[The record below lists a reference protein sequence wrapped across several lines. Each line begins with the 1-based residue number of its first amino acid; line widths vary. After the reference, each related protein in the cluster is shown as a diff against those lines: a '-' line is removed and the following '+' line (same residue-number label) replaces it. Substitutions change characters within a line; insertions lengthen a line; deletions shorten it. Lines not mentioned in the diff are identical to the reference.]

1 MADLLHSQP
10 SVWKPIAFC
19 LPGNYGLCGLYVAL
33 SVVGC
38 IAGVWCGKK
47 LRDFYLFLLY
57 NQNMSLSVY
66 EETQLIKTFSHEI
79 GHFLVMQ
86 QTVAEFHSM
95 VFEDCSNVREYENA
109 ITEFGLNPNCAENLY
124 ALCKISIAGVIA
136 EYLYKSDLINY
147 EDVMTNFENIQFID
161 KTIFDENLNSY
172 LRLTTRQENTRQLKE
187 EIFNSVLTFLKEK
200 REKIQH
206 FTDNMIQTV
215 ITYDNGINFPKI
227 ELIDI
232 SEIYSLMD

>member
-1 MADLLHSQP
+1 
-10 SVWKPIAFC
+10 
-19 LPGNYGLCGLYVAL
+19 
-33 SVVGC
+33 
-38 IAGVWCGKK
+38 
-47 LRDFYLFLLY
+47 
-57 NQNMSLSVY
+57 MSLSVY

-86 QTVAEFHSM
+86 QTPAEFPSM
-95 VFEDCSNVREYENA
+95 VFEDCNNVREYENA
-109 ITEFGLNPNCAENLY
+109 ITEFGLKPNCAENLY

-147 EDVMTNFENIQFID
+147 EEVMTNFENIQFID

-172 LRLTTRQENTRQLKE
+172 LRLTTKQENTRQLKE

-200 REKIQH
+200 RENIQH

-215 ITYDNGINFPKI
+215 ITYDNGINYPKI

>member
-1 MADLLHSQP
+1 MLWQFF
-10 SVWKPIAFC
+10 V
-19 LPGNYGLCGLYVAL
+19 
-33 SVVGC
+33 
-38 IAGVWCGKK
+38 
-47 LRDFYLFLLY
+47 RDFYLFLLY

-86 QTVAEFHSM
+86 QTPAEFHSM
-95 VFEDCSNVREYENA
+95 VFEDCNNVREYENA
-109 ITEFGLNPNCAENLY
+109 ITEFGLKPNCAENLY

-147 EDVMTNFENIQFID
+147 EEVMTNFENIQFID

-172 LRLTTRQENTRQLKE
+172 LRLTTKQENTRQLKE

-200 REKIQH
+200 RENIQH

-215 ITYDNGINFPKI
+215 ITYDNGINYPKI

>member
-1 MADLLHSQP
+1 
-10 SVWKPIAFC
+10 
-19 LPGNYGLCGLYVAL
+19 
-33 SVVGC
+33 
-38 IAGVWCGKK
+38 
-47 LRDFYLFLLY
+47 
-57 NQNMSLSVY
+57 MSLSVY

-86 QTVAEFHSM
+86 QTAAEFHSM
-95 VFEDCSNVREYENA
+95 VFEDCNNVREYENA
-109 ITEFGLNPNCAENLY
+109 ITEFELKPNCAENLY

-172 LRLTTRQENTRQLKE
+172 LRLTTKQENTRQLKE